1 MKITLG
7 LRSEILISLCI
18 LVVSG
23 LLYAG
28 VFLLKIAE
36 KELIQE
42 RVQGTLRVL
51 QSLTDIARSDR
62 GGDFFLNEIEWLFR
76 RLSVEADVQAY
87 SLFNAELQ
95 EITASGSLVLT
106 DDLRRK
112 VRTGEM
118 DVAVQARSGLAFMM
132 PGGESDFF
140 DICLPL
146 VIEGSVEGVLLA
158 RFSLEGIAARAVLAQ
173 RAIFVLIFGFGGV
186 LIAFGTYQ
194 LGRTV
199 VRPVHRLMQATSQV
213 AAGDLAVNLPVDG
226 PREISELASSFNA
239 MARALE
245 ESRAETQATISSLH
259 QVNEDLARTRDSLV
273 RSEKMAAVGHL
284 AAGMAHEIGNPLGAA
299 IGYLEL
305 MREELSTPERGDL
318 LTRTV
323 RELARIDRLVRDLLD
338 FAAPQTAEPELFD
351 PAAVAREAVEFLCHQ
366 GLFKDIE
373 FEERLPPDLPLV
385 RASRHKLLQV
395 LINVLVNA
403 RDACPQ
409 LGGRIIVSGRSE
421 QGRIYL
427 SVQDNGCG
435 LPPDA
440 EKHIFDPFFTTK
452 EPGKGRGLGL
462 FFCHKVIEES
472 GGHITVDRTVDRPE
486 QGGTRFSIILPPA
499 PEGHNA

>member
-62 GGDFFLNEIEWLFR
+62 GDDFFLNEIEWLFR
-76 RLSVEADVQAY
+76 RLSVGADVVAY
-87 SLFNAELQ
+87 RLFNAEQQ
-95 EITASGSLVLT
+95 EVSGSGVLVPSN
-106 DDLRRK
+106 DLLRK
-112 VRTGEM
+112 AQTGETA
-118 DVAVQARSGLAFMM
+118 VAVHARSGMASLM

-140 DICLPL
+140 DVCLPL
-146 VIEGSVEGVLLA
+146 VIEGSVDGLLLA
-158 RFSLEGIAARAVLAQ
+158 RFSLQGIAARAILAQ

-213 AAGDLAVNLPVDG
+213 SAGDLAVNLPVDG
-226 PREISELASSFNA
+226 PKEIAELAASFNA
-239 MARALE
+239 MAQALE
-245 ESRAETQATISSLH
+245 KSRAETQATISSLH

-299 IGYLEL
+299 IGYLDLIRDEVSL
-305 MREELSTPERGDL
+305 QERDDL
-318 LTRTV
+318 LTRTG

-338 FAAPQTAEPELFD
+338 FAAPQSAEPDVFD
-351 PAAVAREAVEFLCHQ
+351 PATVVREAVEFLFYQ
-366 GLFKDIE
+366 GVFKDIE
-373 FEERLPPDLPLV
+373 LKEILPRELPLV

-395 LINVLVNA
+395 LINLLVNA
-403 RDACPQ
+403 RDACLQ
-409 LGGRIIVSGRSE
+409 DRGRIIISGHCD

-427 SVQDNGCG
+427 NIQDNGCG

-440 EKHIFDPFFTTK
+440 EKYIFDPFFTTK

-462 FFCHKVIEES
+462 FFCHKVIEEW
-472 GGHITVDRTVDRPE
+472 GGHIAIQRPAA
-486 QGGTRFSIILPPA
+486 GGTCFSVILPAA
-499 PEGHNA
+499 PGGHVA

>member
-1 MKITLG
+1 MKISLG

-42 RVQGTLRVL
+42 RVQGTLSVL
-51 QSLTDIARSDR
+51 QSLTDIVRNDR
-62 GGDFFLNEIEWLFR
+62 EGDFFLNEIEWLFR
-76 RLSVEADVQAY
+76 RLSVDADVVAY
-87 SLFNAELQ
+87 RLFDAEQQL
-95 EITASGSLVLT
+95 ISGSGTLVPAN
-106 DDLRRK
+106 DLLRK
-112 VRTGEM
+112 ALTGETA
-118 DVAVQARSGLAFMM
+118 VAVQARSGIASFM

-140 DICLPL
+140 DVCLPL
-146 VIEGSVEGVLLA
+146 IIEGSVEGLLFA

-173 RAIFVLIFGFGGV
+173 RAIFVLIFGFGGI

-199 VRPVHRLMQATSQV
+199 VRPIHRLMQATSQI

-226 PREISELASSFNA
+226 PREIAELATSFNA
-239 MARALE
+239 MAQALE
-245 ESRAETQATISSLH
+245 KSRAETQATITSLH
-259 QVNEDLARTRDSLV
+259 QANQDLARTRDSLV
-273 RSEKMAAVGHL
+273 RTEKMAAVGHL

-299 IGYLEL
+299 IGYLDLLQDEL
-305 MREELSTPERGDL
+305 FAPERGDL
-318 LTRTV
+318 LTRTG
-323 RELARIDRLVRDLLD
+323 RELARIDRLVCDLLD
-338 FAAPQTAEPELFD
+338 FAAPQTAAPELFD
-351 PAAVAREAVEFLCHQ
+351 PGVVAREAVEFLNHQ
-366 GLFKDIE
+366 GVFKDIA
-373 FEERLPPDLPLV
+373 FEEELPLDLPLV

-409 LGGRIIVSGRSE
+409 YLGRIILSGRYE
-421 QGRIYL
+421 QGHIYL

-472 GGHITVDRTVDRPE
+472 GGHITVDRLE
-486 QGGTRFSIILPPA
+486 QGGTCFSIILPA
-499 PEGHNA
+499 AHEGHSP